1 MTTIIGLALI
11 GLALWLIK
19 RDNRRSTHARAAK
32 RALRGVK

>member
-19 RDNRRSTHARAAK
+19 RSTHARAAK